1 MNSYEERASKALD
14 RNSVAAKKIVDWRRA
29 KIGATQGARDSDPWQ
44 QLGIKFRGHD
54 VESETHSYCTMS
66 GNLNQPNEARN
77 TRSYALDSAE
87 EIERNT
93 LAKIAG
99 LRYYFSTLA
108 PNECVRPAVV
118 IPLLRAIE
126 DNDV

>member
-1 MNSYEERASKALD
+1 MNYEEQASKALD
-14 RNSVAAKKIVDWRRA
+14 RNSLASKKSVDWRGT
-29 KIGATQGARDSDPWQ
+29 KIRETEGACDSDPWR
-44 QLGIKFRGHD
+44 QLGLLFRGHD
-54 VESETHSYCTMS
+54 IEPEIRSLGTVL
-66 GNLNQPNEARN
+66 GNFNVPREARDK
-77 TRSYALDSAE
+77 RSYALDSAE

-118 IPLLRAIE
+118 IPFLRAIE
-126 DNDV
+126 EN

>member
-1 MNSYEERASKALD
+1 MNSYEERAEQELD
-14 RNSVAAKKIVDWRRA
+14 RNAKKSKSVVDWRGT
-29 KIGATQGARDSDPWQ
+29 KIRATQGARDSDPWQ

-54 VESETHSYCTMS
+54 VESEVRSYCTMS

-77 TRSYALDSAE
+77 TRSYAFDSA
-87 EIERNT
+87 IERNT

-99 LRYYFSTLA
+99 LRHYFSTLA

-126 DNDV
+126 EG